1 MTRRSRA
8 LLAVLSAGAAV
19 AALVCLGWWAYREW
33 DLGRLLPGPD
43 TAPLAAAGVAALL
56 AALGLAVLLAAGSR
70 AEGGRPGAGAA
81 VEPPEDAEAPHRRK
95 HVFRLEL
102 PSARRDYPFLF
113 SAVVCWR
120 GAAAAES
127 AAEGA
132 AVCAIEGRARALCAA
147 EQPEEHSAAQFRLTA
162 ALGPEP
168 CRHPGVDEAWAEE
181 VRLEISAEDEERL
194 ARLRELR
201 KTKAAREEEREL
213 ERLEQE
219 YLGGEVLS
227 DPGRAVVWW
236 LARHP
241 ERVEEA
247 VARIGT
253 LTRLSSAATG
263 RRLPDVYREL
273 TEAVGGAQADREP
286 AARAEAPHARPAPPF
301 PHADPYV
308 GQVYGYTPED
318 EEETEDPRPAA
329 PAPAAGARRSD
340 QDPWLHAAAIA
351 AGDWED
357 EEEYEGF
364 LQRFAVFLKSNGY
377 TESASRIRDTYGLGP
392 GFPSV
397 FGSASDFEPDP
408 YVGPEGGEEDEEEP
422 EDAPQ
427 QSSSGTGTSAAG

>member
-1 MTRRSRA
+1 MTRTSRA
-8 LLAVLSAGAAV
+8 LLAVLSAGAAA
-19 AALVCLGWWAYREW
+19 AALALLGWWAYRAW

-43 TAPLAAAGVAALL
+43 TAPLAAAGAAALL
-56 AALGLAVLLAAGSR
+56 AAVALAVLLAAGSR
-70 AEGGRPGAGAA
+70 ARGGNPGAAA
-81 VEPPEDAEAPHRRK
+81 ADTPEETEAPHRRK

-120 GAAAAES
+120 GPAAAES

-147 EQPEEHSAAQFRLTA
+147 ERPEEHGAAGFRLTA

-181 VRLEISAEDEERL
+181 VRLEISADDEERL

-273 TEAVGGAQADREP
+273 TEAVGAAEAEREP
-286 AARAEAPHARPAPPF
+286 AARAEAPGPRPAPPF
-301 PHADPYV
+301 PHPDPYV
-308 GQVYGYTPED
+308 GQVYGYIPED
-318 EEETEDPRPAA
+318 GEPEEPRPA
-329 PAPAAGARRSD
+329 PAPAADAPRSD

-357 EEEYEGF
+357 GEEYEGF

-377 TESASRIRDTYGLGP
+377 TDSASRIRDAYGLGP

-408 YVGPEGGEEDEEEP
+408 YVGPEGEGGEEP
-422 EDAPQ
+422 EEEAPER
-427 QSSSGTGTSAAG
+427 SGGAGASAAG